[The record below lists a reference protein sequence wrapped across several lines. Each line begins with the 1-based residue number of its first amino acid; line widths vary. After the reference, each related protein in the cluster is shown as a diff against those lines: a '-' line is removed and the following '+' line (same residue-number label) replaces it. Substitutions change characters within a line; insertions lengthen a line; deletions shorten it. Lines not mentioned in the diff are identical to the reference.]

1 MNGSRFQRFERL
13 LGRRVPACIELDF
26 VAIRARPGVLGWGL
40 LAVGLLGVGGEAARY
55 IDARTDLFARAQH
68 LHELR
73 RRQAVE
79 APRVAAEPP
88 LTVQEVQG
96 AQRVAARLEADWS
109 EVFASLARV
118 RGADVAWVEVEML
131 EAQAPASRA
140 PQGAG
145 EAGAATA
152 MTRGLRLTGEARSL
166 DAVLAVLDRMRGEP
180 VLGGIELVS
189 HEAAAQGG
197 ASFVRFVIA
206 SRNRGRT

>member
-1 MNGSRFQRFERL
+1 MTGSRFQRFERM
-13 LGRRVPACIELDF
+13 LGRRVPARIELDF
-26 VAIRARPGVLGWGL
+26 VAIRARPGVLGWLLLAAGL
-40 LAVGLLGVGGEAARY
+40 LWAGGEAGRY
-55 IDARTDLFARAQH
+55 IDVRADLTSRAQH

-73 RRQAVE
+73 GRQAVE
-79 APRVAAEPP
+79 APRVVAESP

-109 EVFASLARV
+109 SVFASLARV
-118 RGADVAWVEVEML
+118 RGADVAWVEVEMV
-131 EAQAPASRA
+131 EAQATASRA
-140 PQGAG
+140 AQGAG
-145 EAGAATA
+145 EVVDATA

-166 DAVLAVLDRMRGEP
+166 DAVLAVLDRMRAEP
-180 VLGGIELVS
+180 VLAGLELVN